1 MFYPLGKKSEKRY
14 GGGVGIHPSLVRP
27 TVSKTKTKQTAAR
40 LTKLDKLW
48 FVERDAV
55 CSSPGRTNTQ
65 GL

>member
-1 MFYPLGKKSEKRY
+1 MFYPLGKNSEKPY
-14 GGGVGIHPSLVRP
+14 GGLASTPPLYVRRLVKQRLNK
-27 TVSKTKTKQTAAR
+27 TVAR
-40 LTKLDKLW
+40 LTKSDKLW

>member
-1 MFYPLGKKSEKRY
+1 MFYPLGKNSEKPY
-14 GGGVGIHPSLVRP
+14 GGLASTPPLVRP
-27 TVSKTKTKQTAAR
+27 KVSKTKTKKTVAR
-40 LTKLDKLW
+40 LTKSDKLW

>member
-1 MFYPLGKKSEKRY
+1 M
-14 GGGVGIHPSLVRP
+14 GGWHPPPPLVRP
-27 TVSKTKTKQTAAR
+27 KVSKTKTKKTVAR
-40 LTKLDKLW
+40 LTKSDKLW

>member
-1 MFYPLGKKSEKRY
+1 M
-14 GGGVGIHPSLVRP
+14 GGWHPPPPPLVRP
-27 TVSKTKTKQTAAR
+27 KVSKTKTKKTVAR
-40 LTKLDKLW
+40 LTKSDKLW